1 MSNNENWIFGSALL
15 GLSLVLGAAATAMD
29 PDKIGFSIQ
38 SSAPPSLPAFF
49 DGTRL
54 PSLQDMW
61 KLGEGE
67 PAAAPQPENA
77 ALSQDRVVND
87 PETPSAA
94 HAAEQPTEEADRLAA
109 TVRERAEKL
118 SQRFGG
124 GAKTATPTQGD
135 VSEITTSALPED
147 PASVQSDP
155 AATVASK
162 PVNENKPA
170 ASIGVETAV
179 PAPIVKQTAIPPIP
193 IRAPRIAQVAKRRSP
208 PATNSSNGDKSI
220 GALITEAMQNIG
232 SFVGL

>member
-54 PSLQDMW
+54 PSLQDTW

-67 PAAAPQPENA
+67 PA
-77 ALSQDRVVND
+77 
-87 PETPSAA
+87 SA
-94 HAAEQPTEEADRLAA
+94 
-109 TVRERAEKL
+109 
-118 SQRFGG
+118 
-124 GAKTATPTQGD
+124 
-135 VSEITTSALPED
+135 
-147 PASVQSDP
+147 QSDTAAIVAPKP
-155 AATVASK
+155 A
-162 PVNENKPA
+162 NENKPA